1 MVSRLRKPLLA
12 LGIAIY
18 LSCLVVSPAIA
29 GMVGTITSQ
38 GASSE
43 LRQDEI
49 SRIQAALETKIVT
62 EKLKAYGLTP
72 ERSSKS
78 SRASPTGRS
87 TCLPRPRTNCW
98 QRRCAGR
105 RHRHPGHRPSGD
117 PDPETL
123 GQDGCGQIEN

>member
-18 LSCLVVSPAIA
+18 LSGLVVSPAIA
-29 GMVGTITSQ
+29 GMVGSITSQ

-72 ERSSKS
+72 GEIEQKLQGLS
-78 SRASPTGRS
+78 
-87 TCLPRPRTNCW
+87 
-98 QRRCAGR
+98 
-105 RHRHPGHRPSGD
+105 D
-117 PDPETL
+117 
-123 GQDGCGQIEN
+123 GQIHMLAQASDQLLAGGDALGVVIAILVIVLLVILILKLSDKTVVVK